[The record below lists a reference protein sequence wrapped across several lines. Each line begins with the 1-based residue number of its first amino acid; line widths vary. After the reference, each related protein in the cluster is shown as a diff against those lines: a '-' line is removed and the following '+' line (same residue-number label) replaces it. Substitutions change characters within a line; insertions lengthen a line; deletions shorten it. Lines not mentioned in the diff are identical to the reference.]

1 MSLYHRCDQHLV
13 DHGDANDRCASYCGH
28 DDNDDDDTNEQ
39 KYYDD
44 VYGHDNDNDNNDNND
59 KKVILIRR
67 QDYVSGLRKRS
78 QNSALYTFRIP
89 SLLVLNTGRISS
101 TVNPNYVKEYFK

>member
-1 MSLYHRCDQHLV
+1 MRYCD
-13 DHGDANDRCASYCGH
+13 Y

-44 VYGHDNDNDNNDNND
+44 VDGHDDDDDNDNND

-67 QDYVSGLRKRS
+67 QDYVSGWRKRS

-89 SLLVLNTGRISS
+89 SLLVLNTWPISS
-101 TVNPNYVKEYFK
+101 TVNPDYVKEYFK

>member
-1 MSLYHRCDQHLV
+1 M
-13 DHGDANDRCASYCGH
+13 SYCDYH
-28 DDNDDDDTNEQ
+28 DNDDDNTNEQ

-44 VYGHDNDNDNNDNND
+44 VDGHDDDDNNDNND

-67 QDYVSGLRKRS
+67 QDYLSGWRKRS

-89 SLLVLNTGRISS
+89 SLLVSNTGRISS
-101 TVNPNYVKEYFK
+101 TVNPDYVKEYFK

>member
-1 MSLYHRCDQHLV
+1 M
-13 DHGDANDRCASYCGH
+13 SYCDYH
-28 DDNDDDDTNEQ
+28 DNDDDNTNEQ

-44 VYGHDNDNDNNDNND
+44 VEGHDDVNNNDNND

-67 QDYVSGLRKRS
+67 QDYLSGWGKRS

-101 TVNPNYVKEYFK
+101 TVNPDYAKEYFK

>member
-13 DHGDANDRCASYCGH
+13 HHGDANDRCLRYCDH

-44 VYGHDNDNDNNDNND
+44 VDGHDDDDNDNND
-59 KKVILIRR
+59 KKVILLRR
-67 QDYVSGLRKRS
+67 QDYVSGWRKRS

-101 TVNPNYVKEYFK
+101 TVNPDYAKEYFK